1 MTEPRHDNNDDD
13 GGLGEDNTIP
23 DTDEGV
29 AVGHSEDSTFE
40 PEEDR

>member
-1 MTEPRHDNNDDD
+1 MTEPRHDNDDD
-13 GGLGEDNTIP
+13 GGLGDDNTIP